1 LRGGAAA
8 IRRRD
13 AFTTWADRR
22 ISIGVSRVDESA
34 VRNLAAFGD
43 LDVRTSGLAVLGRPH
58 DDVRKVGGGGHPELS
73 AKRVISVSERLLVLA
88 WHNVEGTWHY
98 PIPAGTGVRGLARL
112 KELATVVPLAPAMEA
127 LGVGRPLP
135 PRAIALTF
143 DDGYQDN
150 LRLAA
155 PLLEKLRL
163 PATFFLVPGLLSGD
177 VRAWW
182 EILAWGFARSTR
194 ATVHWDGRV
203 LPTRGRAG
211 RASLRWTMEGLKCCD
226 QAVRQRKVT
235 TLLDLLEPEG
245 EPNDRN
251 LFLDW
256 DGARELVRRGFSV
269 GSHSLSHPIFSQE
282 SPDEQLRDLV
292 TSRRQLEAELGVPM
306 ELLAYPNGTRADYN
320 ADTVHAAQQAGHTHA
335 FGAHAGIVR
344 PSTPPY
350 AAPRMVMEPQRGFSR
365 TLAQRV
371 VAKLTPTRLPG
382 IVLRTPSTSQ
392 APAGRRLAVQHQERS

>member
-1 LRGGAAA
+1 
-8 IRRRD
+8 
-13 AFTTWADRR
+13 
-22 ISIGVSRVDESA
+22 
-34 VRNLAAFGD
+34 LAQQ
-43 LDVRTSGLAVLGRPH
+43 LAH
-58 DDVRKVGGGGHPELS
+58 
-73 AKRVISVSERLLVLA
+73 
-88 WHNVEGTWHY
+88 
-98 PIPAGTGVRGLARL
+98 L

-127 LGVGRPLP
+127 LRAGRPLP
-135 PRAIALTF
+135 PRAVALTF
-143 DDGYQDN
+143 DDGYEDN
-150 LRLAA
+150 LRLAV

-163 PATFFLVPGLLSGD
+163 PATFFLAPGLLSGD

-182 EILAWGFARSTR
+182 EILAWGFQRTTR
-194 ATVHWDGRV
+194 ATVQWDGRV

-211 RASLRWTMEGLKCCD
+211 RGSQRWIMERLKSCD

-269 GSHSLSHPIFSQE
+269 GSHSLSHPILSHE
-282 SPDEQLRDLV
+282 SPDEQLHDLV
-292 TSRRQLEAELGVPM
+292 TSRRQLEVELGVPM

-320 ADTVHAAQQAGHTHA
+320 AETVHAAQQAGHTHA
-335 FGAHAGIVR
+335 FGAHAGIIR

-371 VAKLTPTRLPG
+371 VAKITPTRLPG
-382 IVLRTPSTSQ
+382 TALRTPSTDQ
-392 APAGRRLAVQHQERS
+392 APAERRPPVQRQKRS

>member
-1 LRGGAAA
+1 LRVGRLDSPECNSFWVSGREAGG
-8 IRRRD
+8 
-13 AFTTWADRR
+13 
-22 ISIGVSRVDESA
+22 
-34 VRNLAAFGD
+34 
-43 LDVRTSGLAVLGRPH
+43 SGSLGRPCGTS
-58 DDVRKVGGGGHPELS
+58 DNGEQPLDLFPVE
-73 AKRVISVSERLLVLA
+73 RVISLSDRLLILA

-98 PIPAGTGVRGLARL
+98 PVPAGAGVRGLARQLAHL

-127 LGVGRPLP
+127 LRTGRPLP
-135 PRAIALTF
+135 PRAVALTF
-143 DDGYQDN
+143 DDGYEDN
-150 LRLAA
+150 LRLAV

-182 EILAWGFARSTR
+182 EILAWGFQRTTR
-194 ATVHWDGRV
+194 ATVQWDGRV

-211 RASLRWTMEGLKCCD
+211 RGSQRWIMERLKSCD

-269 GSHSLSHPIFSQE
+269 GSHSLSHPILSQE

-292 TSRRQLEAELGVPM
+292 TSRRQLEAVLGVPM

-320 ADTVHAAQQAGHTHA
+320 AETVHAAQQAGHTHA
-335 FGAHAGIVR
+335 FGAHAGIIR

-371 VAKLTPTRLPG
+371 VAKIAPRRLPG
-382 IVLRTPSTSQ
+382 AALRTPSTDQ
-392 APAGRRLAVQHQERS
+392 ASAERRPPVQRQKRS